1 MKPKHIYLFV
11 ALHCLLYAYQS
22 SAKQKNVEYSM
33 RVILKNDWPVK
44 GFLYQVTDSTVT
56 ILPKEDLEIFRLQ
69 TRGLYS
75 KEEVQKLTKTFAV
88 SEIETIQIQEVAR
101 HWSTVVKWAGTGLLA
116 GAAIGL
122 PFKYRPN
129 SESSSQLSMAPVTG
143 IIGTVLGAA
152 VGTAIKRHKLVKSLT
167 LHGSKSIFQ
176 QYRIELD
183 SFLFKEETK

>member
-11 ALHCLLYAYQS
+11 ALYFLLSAYQS
-22 SAKQKNVEYSM
+22 SAQQKVEYSM
-33 RVILKNDWPVK
+33 RIILKNDWPVK

-56 ILPKEDLEIFRLQ
+56 ILSKEEFQIFRLQ

-122 PFKYRPN
+122 PFKYAPD

-152 VGTAIKRHKLVKSLT
+152 VGTAIKRHKLVKSLI

-183 SFLFKEETK
+183 SFLFKEEAR

>member
-11 ALHCLLYAYQS
+11 ALHCLFYAYQS
-22 SAKQKNVEYSM
+22 SAQQKNIEYNM
-33 RVILKNDWPVK
+33 RIILKNDWPVK

-56 ILPKEDLEIFRLQ
+56 ILSKEEFQIFRLQ

-122 PFKYRPN
+122 PFKYTPT
-129 SESSSQLSMAPVTG
+129 SESSNLSMAPVTG

-152 VGTAIKRHKLVKSLT
+152 VGIAIKRHKLVKSLT

-183 SFLFKEETK
+183 RFLFKEEAK

>member
-22 SAKQKNVEYSM
+22 SAQQKNVEYSM
-33 RVILKNDWPVK
+33 RIILKNDWPVK

-56 ILPKEDLEIFRLQ
+56 ILPKEDFEIFRLQ

-75 KEEVQKLTKTFAV
+75 QEEVQKLTKTFTV

-101 HWSTVVKWAGTGLLA
+101 HWSTVVKWGGTGLLA

-122 PFKYRPN
+122 PFKYALT
-129 SESSSQLSMAPVTG
+129 SESSDLSLAPVTG
-143 IIGTVLGAA
+143 IIGTVLGAL
-152 VGTAIKRHKLVKSLT
+152 VGTVIKRHKLVNSLT

-176 QYRIELD
+176 QHRVELD